1 MVRSSTVVP
10 AKPTMKAPSTIPSAD
25 ELPPAKSAEEL
36 SSRRTQL
43 EYSARQVAEE
53 GVRFVPHTLRYL
65 GVPAGVLMDAAQDV
79 LLVALRRLGE
89 FEGRSSLRTWLY
101 GICVNVA
108 YAYRRRARKSNIES
122 LVEAIPEAASVASQE
137 CDVGRVESRRVLN
150 ALLDQLDEAQ
160 RAVFVLYE
168 LEQLSM
174 REVADALNCPLQTA
188 YSRHKSAKKR
198 VLAASRRLGSLEAG

>member
-1 MVRSSTVVP
+1 MKVL
-10 AKPTMKAPSTIPSAD
+10 PTTQQVN
-25 ELPPAKSAEEL
+25 ELMPGEGVDEL
-36 SSRRTQL
+36 SSPRVQQS
-43 EYSARQVAEE
+43 EFSARQVAEE

-65 GVPAGVLMDAAQDV
+65 GVPGGVLMDAAQDV
-79 LLVALRRLGE
+79 LLVALRRLGD

-108 YAYRRRARKSNIES
+108 YAYRRRAKRGNVES
-122 LVEAIPEAASVASQE
+122 LVESIPEAASVASQE
-137 CDVGRVESRRVLN
+137 SDVGRVESRRVLN
-150 ALLDQLDEAQ
+150 ALLDELDEAQ

-174 REVADALNCPLQTA
+174 REVADALKCPLQTA

-198 VLAASRRLGSLEAG
+198 VLAASRRLGNMEAG